1 MKDAAGANLSE
12 IGISNRAVAQT
23 WRWDEVAAT
32 ILHALE
38 PINTEQVIDTPLQP
52 NRSSV
57 VNPI

>member
-1 MKDAAGANLSE
+1 MKDAAAANLSE
-12 IGISNRAVAQT
+12 IGICNRAVAQT

-38 PINTEQVIDTPLQP
+38 PINTKEVIDTLLQP
-52 NRSSV
+52 NRSSF